1 MRIMGQ
7 AAIADLF
14 GVSEVAINEWQ
25 DAGMPVVARGQAPK
39 PNEYDSVEC
48 IRWLV
53 ERERRKVQGESPRDR
68 VFRLQ
73 ADKLELELAQQRG
86 TMIPSA
92 LIEPRM
98 REVMI
103 AAREF
108 LRGEPP
114 RLAVLLEGKSK
125 GEREDALRA
134 IFDELLRRLAD
145 WRGASAGEPAQ

>member
-39 PNEYDSVEC
+39 PNEYESVDC

-53 ERERRKVQGESPRDR
+53 DRERRKVQSESPRDR

-73 ADKLELELAQQRG
+73 ADKLELELASARG
-86 TMIPSA
+86 TMIPAA

-98 REVMI
+98 REAMI

-114 RLAVLLEGKSK
+114 RLAVLLEGKSR
-125 GEREDALRA
+125 GEREDALRV
-134 IFDELLRRLAD
+134 IFDELLRRLAE
-145 WRGASAGEPAQ
+145 WRSTAGEPAP